1 MLLPEDGCF
10 FVCKKDDFK
19 TDNLFE
25 YLEHFGIEYDW
36 MVKLNPRI
44 NFNLFTFLS
53 EMAYLLDS
61 GKINEAWEHVQSATL
76 LLVNAGSDDFDE
88 FIEEAQVIASM
99 DTLMSQVEGILKDG
113 TNEEK

>member
-1 MLLPEDGCF
+1 MLFPEENGTF
-10 FVCKKDDFK
+10 ICKKDDFA

-25 YLEHFGIEYDW
+25 YMEHFGIEYDW